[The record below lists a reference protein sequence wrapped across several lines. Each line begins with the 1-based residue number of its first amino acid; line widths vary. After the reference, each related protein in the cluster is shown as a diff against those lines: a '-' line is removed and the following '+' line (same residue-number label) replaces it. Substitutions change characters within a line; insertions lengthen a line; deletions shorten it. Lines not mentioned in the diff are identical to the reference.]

1 MLSIGPQRLK
11 ELQDAVQQ
19 RRREFLE
26 QVPEGAPGAV
36 GLFKDPPHGVGLH
49 GFFKD
54 QGLDPEDYPAGTARA
69 EKLFEEAVA
78 DPEQQAVCYMAYI
91 PAENEGR
98 LRAGILLAT
107 ASRMPT
113 SGRMCAYIVYIYV
126 LEEYR
131 RRGVG
136 CALMRALYDKCEHG
150 GAAESGVW
158 ASTVAVG
165 EDFRK
170 LCIKHSPLA
179 LFFRVC
185 GWPMEYGVD
194 HRRRPRHE
202 QCGGDFID
210 GGEKPTPMLKH
221 KLPRPH
227 SMQTLDR
234 LRQALA
240 AAEGALEQAEDEYAL
255 A

>member
-1 MLSIGPQRLK
+1 MRS
-11 ELQDAVQQ
+11 
-19 RRREFLE
+19 
-26 QVPEGAPGAV
+26 
-36 GLFKDPPHGVGLH
+36 
-49 GFFKD
+49 
-54 QGLDPEDYPAGTARA
+54 
-69 EKLFEEAVA
+69 
-78 DPEQQAVCYMAYI
+78 C
-91 PAENEGR
+91 GR
-98 LRAGILLAT
+98 ST
-107 ASRMPT
+107 TSAST
-113 SGRMCAYIVYIYV
+113 
-126 LEEYR
+126 E
-131 RRGVG
+131 
-136 CALMRALYDKCEHG
+136 
-150 GAAESGVW
+150 AAESGVW
-158 ASTVAVG
+158 AWTVAVG

-240 AAEGALEQAEDEYAL
+240 AAEGALEQAEHEYAL

>member
-131 RRGVG
+131 RGGVG

-150 GAAESGVW
+150 GSRERRVGLDSGCGGGLPQTVHQAQPTGPLLSRVRLAHGVW
-158 ASTVAVG
+158 RRPQASTAPRAVRRG
-165 EDFRK
+165 
-170 LCIKHSPLA
+170 L
-179 LFFRVC
+179 
-185 GWPMEYGVD
+185 
-194 HRRRPRHE
+194 HRRR
-202 QCGGDFID
+202 
-210 GGEKPTPMLKH
+210 
-221 KLPRPH
+221 
-227 SMQTLDR
+227 
-234 LRQALA
+234 
-240 AAEGALEQAEDEYAL
+240 
-255 A
+255 

>member
-26 QVPEGAPGAV
+26 RVPEGAPGA
-36 GLFKDPPHGVGLH
+36 VGLH

-131 RRGVG
+131 RGGVG

-150 GAAESGVW
+150 GSRERRVRGGGLPQTVHQAQPTGPLLSRVRLAHGVW
-158 ASTVAVG
+158 RRPQASTAPRAVRRG
-165 EDFRK
+165 
-170 LCIKHSPLA
+170 L
-179 LFFRVC
+179 
-185 GWPMEYGVD
+185 
-194 HRRRPRHE
+194 HRRR
-202 QCGGDFID
+202 
-210 GGEKPTPMLKH
+210 
-221 KLPRPH
+221 
-227 SMQTLDR
+227 
-234 LRQALA
+234 
-240 AAEGALEQAEDEYAL
+240 
-255 A
+255 